1 VLLITRDAPSE
12 AIHFAGSLV
21 APSDTADE
29 IVDAYYRQ
37 ISVSFAQPNTQS
49 RLQQMG
55 LDVVM
60 MPPKEFGRFI
70 ANEVVK
76 WGAVVKAAGAQ
87 LE

>member
-1 VLLITRDAPSE
+1 MKKATLITILIPWCS
-12 AIHFAGSLV
+12 
-21 APSDTADE
+21 TADE

-37 ISVSFAQPNTQS
+37 FGVSSAQPDTQS

-70 ANEVVK
+70 ANEVAK
-76 WGAVVKAAGAQ
+76 WGAVVKAAGAR
-87 LE
+87 LD